1 MLEISIFRSLYFNI
15 VTFKVNKY
23 IYIDVRIYVCIY
35 IYIYRSAIAGQTNG
49 PNGLK
54 FFEETLE
61 YHGGSIS

>member
-1 MLEISIFRSLYFNI
+1 MLGFMYA
-15 VTFKVNKY
+15 
-23 IYIDVRIYVCIY
+23 Y

-61 YHGGSIS
+61 YPGG